1 METNQVQ
8 LATTPSEELP
18 LLELFTQLQE
28 AGLPLGINE
37 YFLLLQALQKGFGT
51 TDKESLA
58 ELCRTLWVKSKDE
71 EHLFNYHFD
80 QVTFDSQTPSPTNK
94 EGKSDIS
101 SSHPKLEEKPKS
113 QDNQSTE
120 QTKTQPASVA
130 VSSEL
135 MEVEDY
141 MQVAEAV
148 QIATRQDDDISEN
161 RFTQTDEY
169 FPVTRRQMKQSWRHL
184 RSFVREGLPTEL
196 DIEATINQVGRQG
209 VLLEPVMV
217 PRRVNRTELVLLI
230 DQKGSMVPFHALS
243 QRLAETAVR
252 GGRLGK
258 AGIYYFHNCPT
269 KYIYHDP
276 TRQKAEAVKDFLA
289 NLRPERSTVLIF
301 SDAGA
306 ARGGFSFERLELTLN
321 FLYQLKQ
328 RIRYIAWLNPM
339 AEERWFGTTAG
350 EIAHLV
356 PMFQLSR
363 QGLDNA
369 IAILRGRA
377 IHTAQLK

>member
-1 METNQVQ
+1 MEAAPVQ
-8 LATTPSEELP
+8 FATTTPEELP
-18 LLELFTQLQE
+18 LLDLFTRLRE
-28 AGLPLGINE
+28 AGLPLGIDE
-37 YFLLLQALQKGFGT
+37 YRLILEALQKGFGT
-51 TDKESLA
+51 TNQEALA

-71 EHLFNYHFD
+71 EHLFNYHFQ
-80 QVTFDSQTPSPTNK
+80 QVMSVSTNSAFDPTSPEK
-94 EGKSDIS
+94 ADSSDTKTTKS
-101 SSHPKLEEKPKS
+101 SSQPKAK
-113 QDNQSTE
+113 
-120 QTKTQPASVA
+120 QTKNTLTSVT

-135 MEVEDY
+135 IEVEDE

-148 QIATRQDDDISEN
+148 QITTNSYEEIAEN

-184 RSFVREGLPTEL
+184 RRFVREGLPTL
-196 DIEATINQVGRQG
+196 DVEATIERIGQQG

-217 PRRVNRTELVLLI
+217 PSRVNRTELQLLI

-269 KYIYHDP
+269 KYIYRD
-276 TRQKAEAVKDFLA
+276 TARQKAEPVSDFLA
-289 NLRPERSTVLIF
+289 QLRPECSTVLIF

-306 ARGGFSFERLELTLN
+306 ARGGYSLERLELTEK

-328 RIRYIAWLNPM
+328 RVRYIAWVNPM
-339 AEERWFGTTAG
+339 ATERWFGTTAG

-356 PMFQLSR
+356 PMFELSR
-363 QGLDNA
+363 QGLDSA
-369 IAILRGRA
+369 IDVLRGRSINVA
-377 IHTAQLK
+377 GQIK